1 MKKIAK
7 NKKLKMKIHT
17 ISTGS
22 KNLDTMKLLVSWDK
36 FRGDVSQLREK
47 YSIPLKGFPNS
58 NEFKK
63 WDKKLCRASDAFWET
78 KDYRNKRKKLL
89 LLREKDYR
97 QFLVEQDLINKE
109 VPINKFN
116 QSIKDLLNE
125 YNPPYNFL
133 DALRMYI
140 YYNKISM
147 IFLPSTNF
155 SLSLN
160 PEARKGTAKWV
171 EIRAYTRLTEEEIR
185 NAMIILREFQKHY
198 LPPQLTEDIRKHQ
211 DIDKAIAIEKE
222 MRRRIKKTYQKPD
235 WYLQQVR
242 KKYGEEEF
250 ERVKKLNPTR
260 IEKEIIKYTSKEIAK
275 KFFGSSKKAGLVRQI
290 YSRLQKERVKRFR
303 KTM

>member
-1 MKKIAK
+1 
-7 NKKLKMKIHT
+7 
-17 ISTGS
+17 
-22 KNLDTMKLLVSWDK
+22 
-36 FRGDVSQLREK
+36 
-47 YSIPLKGFPNS
+47 
-58 NEFKK
+58 
-63 WDKKLCRASDAFWET
+63 
-78 KDYRNKRKKLL
+78 
-89 LLREKDYR
+89 
-97 QFLVEQDLINKE
+97 
-109 VPINKFN
+109 
-116 QSIKDLLNE
+116 
-125 YNPPYNFL
+125 
-133 DALRMYI
+133 
-140 YYNKISM
+140 M